1 MTIQETYNFIESLKN
16 ETTNNSEIKVYE
28 NFLKILT
35 KLKGR
40 AFSQGEIQSIE
51 TELGSFNLES
61 NPENRKKYFNK
72 LLKKFKD
79 YLKERHSLISA
90 GYYTNIGITTGAA
103 FGIIAGVII
112 GERFEKS
119 LGIALG
125 IGIGMLIGLF
135 TGRNKDSQ
143 AKASGKVL

>member
-16 ETTNNSEIKVYE
+16 ETTNTSEIKVYK
-28 NFLKILT
+28 NFLDILT

-40 AFSQGEIQSIE
+40 KFSLGEIQSIE
-51 TELGSFNLES
+51 TELDRLNLDS

-72 LLKKFKD
+72 LLKEFKD
-79 YLKERHSLISA
+79 YLKEKYSLTSA
-90 GYYTNIGITTGAA
+90 GYYTNIGVTTGAA
-103 FGIIAGVII
+103 FGIVAGIII

-125 IGIGMLIGLF
+125 IGIGMLIGSF
-135 TGRNKDSQ
+135 VGRSMD
-143 AKASGKVL
+143 AKAKNENRML